1 MAIMPRYQS
10 SDIAVATP
18 QGQFRDVSAPFDQ
31 LSAQM
36 SRMTSFYLQEAE
48 QQAVIE
54 GQKYG
59 AETAPTTEQ
68 LVDAYK
74 SGEVLKP
81 TTDDSTIFG
90 RAAMKAQQEVVR
102 TNMFYAGHT
111 ELTKISNQIE
121 SGQLSP
127 DAGLKQMNAM
137 IDGFSGAMQEI
148 DPVESQKV
156 KAELAYKA
164 NTHYLAATKRLAASS
179 IKNAQIA
186 TAQEIDSRIQS
197 ISTIL
202 AAGDRYDPA
211 SGTMTSVNDLIALE
225 RSKIEQ
231 LGSKISRPVMTQALA
246 AFDKTVVDARK
257 DYVLNIGL
265 SLGTSEDREQFV
277 KMLSDYR
284 TGKSTGNKSL
294 DSVLSNMQPD
304 QYVSMVKNVREVNI
318 LAEADNKRIADAQEA
333 KLKAEYNVT
342 RNDFFNRFTN
352 MESGNLDNP
361 LTIADIQASNLPAF
375 GEGSKETFR
384 IMLDKFNKKDTKP
397 DAASYLEITNKIQSG
412 EIVSTDQLEPW
423 VRSGKIGI
431 SEINTLRTLIDNPDK
446 LETKQKTQFLQS
458 AKNVIIGKNEFGI
471 EDPIAQDQYLAF
483 TYQFDKKYKEGI
495 AKGLTPN
502 QLLDPTQNTSL
513 WPMVKTYQRP
523 LTEIIKEQAA
533 RMMRESGGG
542 AAIPSLTQDE
552 INKLPSGQNIKFIAK
567 DDPKKIVR
575 TKP

>member
-59 AETAPTTEQ
+59 AETAPSAEQ
-68 LVDAYK
+68 LVEAYK
-74 SGEVLKP
+74 SGTPLET
-81 TTDDSTIFG
+81 TTDATTVFG

-102 TNMFYAGHT
+102 TNMYYASHT

-121 SGQLSP
+121 SGQLPP

-202 AAGDRYDPA
+202 AAGDRYDPV

-231 LGSKISRPVMTQALA
+231 LGSKISRPVMTQALT

-265 SLGTSEDREQFV
+265 SLGTAEDREQFV

-304 QYVSMVKNVREVNI
+304 QYISMVKNVREVNI

-552 INKLPSGQNIKFIAK
+552 INKLPPGQNIKFIAK